1 MTIKNF
7 ADLGDAHNNLK
18 VTITRNT
25 DEETLKKTNKKF
37 EDVKTFENMM
47 DLFLQSVENP
57 EMVEINEMEI
67 EWFDIRKD
75 VIMIKVYR

>member
-7 ADLGDAHNNLK
+7 ADLGDAHKNLK

-25 DEETLKKTNKKF
+25 DEETLKKTNRRF
-37 EDVKTFENMM
+37 EDVKTFETMM

-57 EMVEINEMEI
+57 EMEEINKMEI

-75 VIMIKVYR
+75 VIMIKVKR